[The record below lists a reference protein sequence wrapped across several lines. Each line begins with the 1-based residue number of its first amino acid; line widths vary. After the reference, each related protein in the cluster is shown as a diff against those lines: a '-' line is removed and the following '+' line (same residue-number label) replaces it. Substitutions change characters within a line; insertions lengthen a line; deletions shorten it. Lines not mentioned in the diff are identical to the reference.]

1 LCPLPSLPTDEHIWT
16 AADLEELQAV
26 AREILRHCPG
36 IRNFALSGE
45 LGAGK
50 TALVRAFCQQ
60 LGLDTAGLS
69 SPSFGIAHEYG
80 PEPLV
85 FHLDLYRLRDPSEL
99 QGIGLERY
107 LDGPEYCFIEWPQLA
122 EGWLDSDTAQIAL
135 SVGPGAVRTIVLR
148 KG

>member
-1 LCPLPSLPTDEHIWT
+1 MPSSPTDELIWT
-16 AADLEELQAV
+16 AADLDELQTV
-26 AREILRHCPG
+26 AADILAHCPG

-50 TALVRAFCQQ
+50 TALVRAFCRQ
-60 LGLDTAGLS
+60 LGLNEAGLS

-85 FHLDLYRLRDPSEL
+85 FHLDLYRLRDEAEL

-107 LDGPEYCFIEWPQLA
+107 LDGPEYCFIEWPELA
-122 EGWLDSDTAQIAL
+122 RGWLDSETAFVAL
-135 SVGPGAVRTIVLR
+135 RVGPDAVRTIALR